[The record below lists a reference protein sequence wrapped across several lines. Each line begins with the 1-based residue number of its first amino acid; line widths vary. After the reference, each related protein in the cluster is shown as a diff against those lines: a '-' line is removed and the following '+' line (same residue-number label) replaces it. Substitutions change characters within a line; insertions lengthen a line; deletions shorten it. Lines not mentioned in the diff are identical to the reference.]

1 MAIYTQQE
9 LLDLGFLSV
18 GRNVR
23 ISKKASF
30 YGAAAIS
37 IGDNV
42 RIDDFCVL
50 SAGQGGIAI
59 GSHVHIAVFSSLIGA
74 GKISIDN
81 YCNISSR
88 VAIYSSSDDYSGEF
102 LTNPTI
108 NSQFT
113 NVEQGPVILNKHVIV
128 GCGSVILPNVSVG
141 DGVALGALALVNR
154 DLPAW
159 GVFAGQP
166 AKYIKPRSK
175 NLLNLVPKFLT
186 QYNSEQQ

>member
-9 LLDLGFLSV
+9 LLTLGFLSV
-18 GRNVR
+18 GCNVR
-23 ISKKASF
+23 VSKNASF
-30 YGAAAIS
+30 YGVGAIS

-50 SAGQGGIAI
+50 SAGAGGITI
-59 GSHVHIAVFSSLIGA
+59 GSHVHIAVFSSFIGA
-74 GKISIDN
+74 GKISIGD

-88 VAIYSSSDDYSGEF
+88 VAVYSSSDDYSGSF

-113 NVEQGPVILNKHVIV
+113 NVEHAPVTLDKHVIV
-128 GCGSVILPNVSVG
+128 GCGSVILPNVNIAE
-141 DGVALGALALVNR
+141 GVAIGALALVNR
-154 DLPAW
+154 DLQAW
-159 GVFAGQP
+159 GVYAGQP

-175 NLLNLVPKFLT
+175 DLLNLVPAFLNH
-186 QYNSEQQ
+186 YNSKQQ